1 MKRLGIITGTIA
13 AIIVSAASIGCTEE
27 INVQQEPQAGTIT
40 REFTASFAE
49 LTRTALEEG
58 GKVSW
63 CKGDTIWYYTENS
76 GKLDFHIIEEDC
88 ISATINVTMNE
99 SSSFIVAY
107 YGDIDPTYNTNSIL
121 QTKHL
126 IPAVQSGA
134 HKDAHKCIAQCNISE
149 SSELIFHNM
158 TSMVKFTLER
168 DDIHCIAFSSNDGTS
183 IWNENHYISIK
194 NINIRKIDNK
204 DSGTIYLQTNGAG
217 TFYLSLLPTIL
228 EKGFHIECYD
238 KDMQHIGSVMTKN
251 NMTLGKSEI
260 LNLGTLDDRILKNDF
275 IIYHINGPKDPKPN
289 PTPGNTE
296 IPSIPGTEENP
307 IDEGFH
313 IFKATD
319 GSTATFRPDNEN
331 GGYFFTFGGSNSY
344 ENGKDHTIIAH
355 TDQFGKIENFMV
367 DEKLYSV
374 EYSGSEASISTL
386 DADGEIHTTSG
397 LSNPYPES
405 QTTVSYT
412 NYSKV
417 YRDQVITGISLFFDY
432 ATSQSVFDIASS
444 FVVNG
449 VLDLIPFEEW
459 IGDDYSKVVK
469 NLIGGVIGK
478 LAFDYDEKIVTWWFY
493 KMKLVTPLNLVKS
506 STVLKSINAYWII
519 GSAVVTLATTYYDI
533 SEKHKEKMRQ
543 LIFSNAFV
551 TTLDWKQQKDNSV
564 ELNLYLGNKAPTD
577 NFKVGIIIGSTGL
590 LNQRFYDLIQMEPAE
605 NDKELYTI
613 TFSGLK
619 TNRTYYYRAVMISPE
634 DFEYDGLLSFDYWAY
649 GNTESFELSPDYG
662 DEYITAVDLG
672 LSVKW
677 ASCNLGATRP
687 EDAGNYYAW
696 GEVETKEEY
705 NINNY
710 IHIDQNRKYTKY
722 CTDTK
727 YGKYD
732 GRTVLTADDDA
743 AQQHLGGKWQI
754 PSSSDW
760 YELYTQCSWGW
771 TTINGIKGYKICG
784 IKEGYR
790 DNYIFI
796 PAAGIWTNKKPD
808 LSETTD
814 TSWGNYWS
822 NELHHNALTCECGIT
837 IEFTKNTI
845 KISDIEGR
853 YKGLPI
859 RAVLRK

>member
-1 MKRLGIITGTIA
+1 MKRLRIILGTMA

-27 INVQQEPQAGTIT
+27 INILQDTTKGTIT

-49 LTRTALEEG
+49 LTKTSLEEG

-63 CKGDTIWYYTENS
+63 CKGDTIWYYTENR
-76 GKLDFHIIEEDC
+76 GKLDFHIIAEDC
-88 ISATINVTMNE
+88 CSATFNITMNE

-107 YGDIDPTYNTNSIL
+107 YGDIDPTYYTNSIF
-121 QTKHL
+121 QTKNF
-126 IPAVQSGA
+126 IAAVQSGA
-134 HKDAHKCIAQCNISE
+134 FKDAHKCMAQCNISE
-149 SSELIFHNM
+149 SSDLIFHNM

-168 DDIHCIAFSSNDGTS
+168 DDIHCISFSSNDGAN
-183 IWNENHYISIK
+183 IWNENHYINLRNFNISK
-194 NINIRKIDNK
+194 NDSR
-204 DSGTIYLQTNGAG
+204 DSGTIYLQTKGAG

-238 KDMQHIGSVMTKN
+238 KDMQYIGSVMTQN

-260 LNLGTLDDRILKNDF
+260 LNLGSLDSRIQKKDF
-275 IIYHINGPKDPKPN
+275 IIYHTNGPKNPN
-289 PTPGNTE
+289 PTPDNE
-296 IPSIPGTEENP
+296 DILPIPGTEENP
-307 IDEGFH
+307 IDDEFH

-319 GSTATFRPDNEN
+319 GSTATFRPDKEN
-331 GGYFFTFGGSNSY
+331 GGYFFTFGGRNSY

-355 TDQFGKIENFMV
+355 TDKYGRIENFMV

-374 EYSGSEASISTL
+374 DYSGSEASISTL
-386 DADGEIHTTSG
+386 DAEGKIHTTPG
-397 LSNPYPES
+397 LNNPYPES

-432 ATSQSVFDIASS
+432 ASSQSVFDIATS

-459 IGDDYSKVVK
+459 IGDDCSKIVK

-478 LAFDYDEKIVTWWFY
+478 LAFDYDEQIVTWWFY

-506 STVLKSINAYWII
+506 SSVLGAINAYWII

-533 SEKHKEKMRQ
+533 SERHKENMRQ

-551 TTLDWKQQKDNSV
+551 TTLDWKQKKDNSV

-590 LNQRFYDLIQMEPAE
+590 LNQRFHDLIQMEPAE
-605 NDKELYTI
+605 NDKELYSI

-619 TNRTYYYRAVMISPE
+619 TNRKYYYRAVMISPE

-687 EDAGNYYAW
+687 EDVGNYYAW
-696 GEVETKEEY
+696 AETEPKDEY
-705 NINNY
+705 IRDNY
-710 IHIDQNRKYTKY
+710 KYYDGLTGGGYIKVTKY

-727 YGKYD
+727 FGKYD
-732 GRTVLTADDDA
+732 SYRTLTLDDDA
-743 AQQHLGGKWQI
+743 AYQTLGGNWRV
-754 PSSSDW
+754 PNTYEW
-760 YELYTQCSWGW
+760 NELYNSCTWYW
-771 TTINGIKGYKICG
+771 VTIDGLRYWKAQSTKKGYEDKFIL
-784 IKEGYR
+784 IPLTDKYTSSKPNINNNSYGY
-790 DNYIFI
+790 
-796 PAAGIWTNKKPD
+796 
-808 LSETTD
+808 
-814 TSWGNYWS
+814 YWC
-822 NELHHNALTCECGIT
+822 NEVWSSALTCHYGNCIRFDYEYGLL
-837 IEFTKNTI
+837 NT
-845 KISDIEGR
+845 SCSRET
-853 YKGLPI
+853 GLPI